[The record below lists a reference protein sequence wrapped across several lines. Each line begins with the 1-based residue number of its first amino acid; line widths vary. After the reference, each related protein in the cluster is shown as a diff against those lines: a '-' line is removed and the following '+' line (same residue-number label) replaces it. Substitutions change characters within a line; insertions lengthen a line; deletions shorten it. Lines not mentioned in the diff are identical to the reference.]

1 MKGMSLL
8 TSAPTGLRKELGGWF
23 LLLLIGVVFL
33 FQRGGFGSKL
43 WAMNISPFLKKLPTY
58 QPGRPIEEVARELN
72 LPAESI
78 IKVASNENPFGPS
91 PLALAALQKAIAGV
105 NLYPDGNAF
114 YLKQKLAAKLGVE
127 TSNLILGNG
136 SNEIIEF
143 VAHALLEPGADVVV
157 SQYCFAIYPI
167 VAKMFGANVITVPA
181 KAYGHDLPAML
192 RAITPNSRIVFVA
205 NPNNPTGTLAPR
217 EEVIRFVNDVP
228 DDVLLVMDEAYIE
241 FLDDAV
247 DLVPLIRLGARKNL
261 VLMRT
266 FSKIYGLAGLRV
278 GFGIASAELV
288 SAFEK
293 IRQPFNINL
302 LAQSAALAALDDDE
316 HVRRT
321 RANNFGGLRFFEKA
335 LRDLNLEFVPSSA
348 NFILVRVGNGQGVF
362 DAMQRLGVIVR
373 PMGGYQLPEW
383 IRLSVG
389 TPKENERA
397 LGALRKSLG

>member
-1 MKGMSLL
+1 
-8 TSAPTGLRKELGGWF
+8 
-23 LLLLIGVVFL
+23 
-33 FQRGGFGSKL
+33 
-43 WAMNISPFLKKLPTY
+43 MNISPFLKKLPVY

-72 LPAESI
+72 IPAASI

-114 YLKQKLAAKLGVE
+114 YLKQKLAAKLGIE
-127 TSNLILGNG
+127 TANLILGNG

-143 VAHALLEPGADVVV
+143 VAHALLAPGTNVVV
-157 SQYCFAIYPI
+157 SQFCFAIYPI
-167 VAKMFGANVITVPA
+167 VAKMFGADVITVPA
-181 KAYGHDLPAML
+181 RDHGHDLPAML
-192 RAITPNSRIVFVA
+192 KAITANTRIVFVA

-217 EEVIRFVNDVP
+217 EEVIKFVNDVP

-278 GFGIASAELV
+278 GYGIADAGLI

-302 LAQSAALAALDDDE
+302 LAQSAALAALDDNE
-316 HVRRT
+316 HVRKT
-321 RANNFGGLRFFEKA
+321 RANNFGGLQFFEKA
-335 LRDLNLEFVPSSA
+335 FRRLNLQFVPSSA
-348 NFILVRVGNGQGVF
+348 NFILVRVGEGQRVF
-362 DAMQRLGVIVR
+362 DAMQKLGVIVR

-383 IRLSVG
+383 IRLSIG
-389 TPKENERA
+389 TPQENERS
-397 LGALRKSLG
+397 LGALEKSLAK